1 MRLGIE
7 ERKNKT
13 LFLTP
18 FNTIK
23 GTDFG
28 EMFVGDF
35 FNILNSN
42 LDKNFGAYYIEES
55 NNFKIVL
62 DGEDYYLTLDEVT
75 MNNYLFG
82 KDNDF
87 TKRLR
92 KMIDKTEQRD
102 KGELVI
108 KNDKKMKEEII
119 EQAEQG
125 IIPDDEAR
133 KIYLEYLKNNRNFSF
148 KKIQSYFKNLKDDF
162 KHSLQCNNNWF
173 EDIKI
178 WPLKCAEDGI
188 HYFLLTILMSSIVF
202 LIEAGALSIIQM
214 IFGASVENFYKYL
227 PLIFL
232 PQTTYLVPVIKL
244 IQNQIKNRYLRLL
257 ESINNRKINKHKI
270 EQLTRELKY
279 GPRELVDKTFAEL
292 PKTRDEEK
300 PTSAILQ
307 ELSQVASR
315 IKYLKEEDKKV
326 CGDMAMAI
334 LDEYTKRA
342 KEINL
347 ANSSNGIVL
356 DLDGELSLKSD
367 MMCKINK
374 LEEEIDKRMDVTIKN
389 QGIDAD
395 YEIVARQI
403 ENYRNNENK
412 TIGGEHP
419 PRSRRP

>member
-23 GTDFG
+23 GDDFS
-28 EMFVGDF
+28 EIFVSDF

-62 DGEDYYLTLDEVT
+62 DGEDYYLKLDEVT

-82 KDNDF
+82 RYNDF
-87 TKRLR
+87 TRELR
-92 KMIDKTEQRD
+92 SVIEKTEKRD
-102 KGELVI
+102 KGELAI

-125 IIPDDEAR
+125 IIPNDEAR
-133 KIYLEYLKNNRNFSF
+133 RIYLEHLKNNQKFSF

-162 KHSLQCNNNWF
+162 KFSKYQLNDWVLQTKIFPFNIIPDIAFWFWMTFLASL
-173 EDIKI
+173 IT
-178 WPLKCAEDGI
+178 G
-188 HYFLLTILMSSIVF
+188 SIVITTF
-202 LIEAGALSIIQM
+202 EETNNAIELWECIRISLIPQIIN
-214 IFGASVENFYKYL
+214 V
-227 PLIFL
+227 
-232 PQTTYLVPVIKL
+232 VPGIKL
-244 IQNQIKNRYLRLL
+244 IQNQINNRYFRFL
-257 ESINNRKINKHKI
+257 EFYNNKKIKSHKI
-270 EQLTRELKY
+270 KQLTSELKY
-279 GPRELVDKTFAEL
+279 GPRELVDKTYTEL
-292 PKTRDEEK
+292 ANARYEEK

-307 ELSQVASR
+307 ELSEVASR

-367 MMCKINK
+367 MICNIKK
-374 LEEEIDKRMDVTIKN
+374 LEDEIDKRMDVTIKN
-389 QGIDAD
+389 QGIDTD

-403 ENYRNNENK
+403 EEYCNNKNK
-412 TIGGEHP
+412 TIGGEHS